1 MLCFLKTSSECGRG
15 VINFG
20 RQNRQTIQKG
30 CDEVSNK
37 LLIGNMSE
45 ADTYLFN
52 NGSHFQSYQLM
63 GCQFAT
69 DRDGNEGFS
78 FRVWAPNAKGI
89 AIVGDFCNWDTGFSL
104 TLLGET
110 GIWEGFSTDAKP
122 GQHYK
127 ILVEDAKGNRKLKMD
142 PYAFAF
148 ELRPKDAAVVTK
160 LPDFKWTDGRWMA
173 KRKRRSVYEA
183 PLNIY
188 EVHAGSW
195 RKPKG
200 GGEQEFYN
208 FAELAELLIPYV
220 AEMGYTHIEFM
231 PLMEHPLD
239 ASWGY
244 QITGYYALS
253 ARYGTLEEFM
263 GFVDAC
269 HAANIGVIMDWVPG
283 HFCRNDNA
291 LAYFDGTP
299 QFEYWKSFQADNVRW
314 GTLNFDLSKGE
325 VHSFLI
331 SNALFWIEMCHL
343 DGLRVDAV
351 SNMIYLDYDDGY
363 WEANEDGNNLNKAGI
378 DFVQKLNT
386 EVFRRYPDMLMVAEE
401 STAYP
406 NVTKPVDTNGL
417 GFNYKWNMGWMNDIL
432 KFFEMDPLFRKDH
445 FNLVTFSF
453 MYMFKENYILALS
466 HDEVVHGKKSMM
478 HKMPGDRY
486 NQFAGLRTLEAF
498 LMTHPGKKLNFMGN
512 ETGQFLEWKFA
523 EELEWTDL
531 NQDLNHQYQF
541 FVRTLNELY
550 VSHKALFEQDHQPEG
565 MDILDADNRDESI
578 LTFIRQGVKPRD
590 FLVVACNFVPVE
602 RQRVRIGVPYEG
614 IYEELLNTEA
624 REFGGTWDF
633 AQPEMKTSTEGHNG
647 LPYSIEVILPAMSVL
662 IIKPKRIKG
671 YHKGR

>member
-1 MLCFLKTSSECGRG
+1 MIFCFG
-15 VINFG
+15 INKK
-20 RQNRQTIQKG
+20 QIIQKG
-30 CDEVSNK
+30 CGEVSNK
-37 LLIGNMSE
+37 LQIGNMSE

-52 NGSHFQSYQLM
+52 TGSHFQSYQLM
-63 GCQFAT
+63 GCQFAV
-69 DRDGNEGFS
+69 DADGKEGFS
-78 FRVWAPNAKGI
+78 FRVWAPNAQKI
-89 AIVGDFCNWDTGFSL
+89 AIVGDFCDWDTGMIL
-104 TLLGET
+104 HKIGNT
-110 GIWEGFSTDAKP
+110 GIWEGFSTKAKQ
-122 GQHYK
+122 GHHYK
-127 ILVEDAKGNRKLKMD
+127 ILVEDSNGNQKLKMD
-142 PYAFAF
+142 PYALAF

-160 LPDFKWTDGRWMA
+160 IPDFKWTDGRWMA
-173 KRKRRSVYEA
+173 KRKRKNLYQA

-195 RKPKG
+195 RKPQDG
-200 GGEQEFYN
+200 RDAEFYT
-208 FAELAELLIPYV
+208 FAELADMLIPYV
-220 AEMGYTHIEFM
+220 MEMGYTHIEFM

-253 ARYGTLEEFM
+253 ARYGSLEDFM
-263 GFVDAC
+263 SFVDAC

-291 LAYFDGTP
+291 LSYFDGTP
-299 QFEYWKSFQADNVRW
+299 QFEYWKTFQADNVRW
-314 GTLNFDLSKGE
+314 GALNFDLSKAE

-363 WEANEDGNNLNKAGI
+363 WEANEDGGNVNKAGVA
-378 DFVQKLNT
+378 FVQKLNT
-386 EVFRRYPDMLMVAEE
+386 EVFKRYPDMLMIAEE

-406 NVTKPVDTNGL
+406 GVTLPVDVGGL

-432 KFFEMDPLFRKDH
+432 EFFEMDPLFRKDH

-498 LMTHPGKKLNFMGN
+498 LMMHPGKKLNFMGN

-523 EELEWTDL
+523 EELEWADL
-531 NQDLNHQYQF
+531 KQDLNHQYQF
-541 FVRTLNELY
+541 FVKSLNAIY
-550 VSHKALFEQDHQPEG
+550 VGHRALFELDHDSAG
-565 MDILDADNRDESI
+565 MAILDADNRDESI
-578 LTFIRQGVKPRD
+578 LTFIRRGTKPRD

-614 IYEELLNTEA
+614 VYAELLNTESFD
-624 REFGGTWDF
+624 FGGTWKT
-633 AQPEMKTSTEGHNG
+633 AQAEMRTSEAGHNG
-647 LPYSIEVILPAMSVL
+647 QPYSIEVIMPAMSVL

-671 YHKGR
+671 YKKGR